1 MNPSEPADP
10 LAPTRGFTRWT
21 TPCTSTCPACPTAN
35 RAAMRAPSPAQ
46 AAHHRRRGEPLP
58 QEDGAGRAA
67 HGMRSRGS
75 AKVSRAIQRDG
86 ADVPLPH
93 ARVSRAPEPV
103 RARACVARVVWERHG
118 GHGGWGWGW
127 WRGLWGKGRRW
138 GLGFGLGGDASGGGA
153 PRRRARLQHVPRE
166 RVPGVVAGAHA
177 VGHTR
182 GRGPVVAAFPG
193 CGDRI
198 SPARRLLKNAR

>member
-10 LAPTRGFTRWT
+10 PAPTRGSTRWT

-35 RAAMRAPSPAQ
+35 RAAMRALPPHKPHTIVAAVNHFLKKTAPDARLTGCVRVDPQKFHARFSATGRTYHYRMHVSPTPPSLFERGRVW
-46 AAHHRRRGEPLP
+46 HVSSGNGTGVMVGGGGGGRRG
-58 QEDGAGRAA
+58 G
-67 HGMRSRGS
+67 
-75 AKVSRAIQRDG
+75 
-86 ADVPLPH
+86 
-93 ARVSRAPEPV
+93 
-103 RARACVARVVWERHG
+103 
-118 GHGGWGWGW
+118 
-127 WRGLWGKGRRW
+127 WGKGRRW
-138 GLGFGLGGDASGGGA
+138 GLGFGLGGDASCGGA

-193 CGDRI
+193 RGDRI